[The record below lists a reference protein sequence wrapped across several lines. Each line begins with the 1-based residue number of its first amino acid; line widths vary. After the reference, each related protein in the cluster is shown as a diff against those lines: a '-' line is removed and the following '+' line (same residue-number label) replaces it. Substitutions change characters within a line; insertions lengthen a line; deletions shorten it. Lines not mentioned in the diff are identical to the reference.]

1 MSKVRK
7 SSLLEFYIII
17 NFQRCT
23 QQFQAQGNAEEFVEL
38 VVDTMRYIGPE
49 DLTQYFI
56 RNTTMRLSDDKKSV
70 IVEAWANYSNDS
82 NLNYSNYSNLNYSI
96 YSNYS
101 PLVK

>member
-7 SSLLEFYIII
+7 SSLLEFYYIII

-56 RNTTMRLSDDKKSV
+56 RNTTMQLSDDKKSV
-70 IVEAWANYSNDS
+70 IVEA
-82 NLNYSNYSNLNYSI
+82 
-96 YSNYS
+96 
-101 PLVK
+101 